1 MGGGRWKESET
12 RRQRQRE
19 RDGDEKALSTS
30 TKEQKKITLSTSSCP
45 SLSPN
50 TRQNSLY
57 LRLHPAYVSGE
68 IEVDGAKRELTVQE
82 AYTPDSQCF
91 GCGPAAPDG
100 LGLRSFRD
108 AGGLVARS
116 TIDHKYQAFPGIVN
130 GGIVSALFD
139 CHGNWTAAVALMD
152 RSCLPRPPLTLTA
165 ELLVNFREP
174 TPPGVPL
181 IVRSTVARVRESA
194 SAGSG
199 KASVQVDLTL
209 HALSES
215 GSGSGGAEGSS
226 DSGISSSSSGGGGGG
241 KEKETLLATA
251 TGIFK
256 KLGALRA
263 L

>member
-1 MGGGRWKESET
+1 MNAKRF
-12 RRQRQRE
+12 
-19 RDGDEKALSTS
+19 LF
-30 TKEQKKITLSTSSCP
+30 STSSSKKNQTQRSKP
-45 SLSPN
+45 SSSPP
-50 TRQNSLY
+50 L
-57 LRLHPAYVSGE
+57 LLHRLHPAYVAGE
-68 IEVDGAKRELTVQE
+68 IEVDGAKRELAVQE

-108 AGGLVARS
+108 AGGLVART

-209 HALSES
+209 HALSEE
-215 GSGSGGAEGSS
+215 GGGKGGEAEGGVGAS
-226 DSGISSSSSGGGGGG
+226 DSGSSSGG
-241 KEKETLLATA
+241 KETLLATA

>member
-1 MGGGRWKESET
+1 
-12 RRQRQRE
+12 
-19 RDGDEKALSTS
+19 
-30 TKEQKKITLSTSSCP
+30 
-45 SLSPN
+45 
-50 TRQNSLY
+50 
-57 LRLHPAYVSGE
+57 
-68 IEVDGAKRELTVQE
+68 
-82 AYTPDSQCF
+82 
-91 GCGPAAPDG
+91 
-100 LGLRSFRD
+100 
-108 AGGLVARS
+108 
-116 TIDHKYQAFPGIVN
+116 
-130 GGIVSALFD
+130 
-139 CHGNWTAAVALMD
+139 MD

-209 HALSES
+209 HAL
-215 GSGSGGAEGSS
+215 GGGGAGGAEGAS
-226 DSGISSSSSGGGGGG
+226 DSGSINNNNNN
-241 KEKETLLATA
+241 KETLLATA

>member
-1 MGGGRWKESET
+1 MTSPPSP
-12 RRQRQRE
+12 
-19 RDGDEKALSTS
+19 LSSSPRSHPPQTS
-30 TKEQKKITLSTSSCP
+30 
-45 SLSPN
+45 
-50 TRQNSLY
+50 R
-57 LRLHPAYVSGE
+57 RLHPAYVAGE
-68 IEVDGAKRELTVQE
+68 IEVEESKRELAVQE

-100 LGLRSFRD
+100 LG
-108 AGGLVARS
+108 
-116 TIDHKYQAFPGIVN
+116 
-130 GGIVSALFD
+130 
-139 CHGNWTAAVALMD
+139 HGNWTAAVALMD

-209 HALSES
+209 HAL
-215 GSGSGGAEGSS
+215 GGGAEGAGAGTGGAEGAS
-226 DSGISSSSSGGGGGG
+226 DSRIGSGGS
-241 KEKETLLATA
+241 KETLLATA

>member
-1 MGGGRWKESET
+1 M
-12 RRQRQRE
+12 Q
-19 RDGDEKALSTS
+19 ALFDLLNRKKLFDLIAIELH
-30 TKEQKKITLSTSSCP
+30 TKKKKKKTP
-45 SLSPN
+45 PPPPPH
-50 TRQNSLY
+50 
-57 LRLHPAYVSGE
+57 RLHPAYVAGE
-68 IEVDGAKRELTVQE
+68 IEVDGAKRELAVQE

-108 AGGLVARS
+108 QGGLVART

-130 GGIVSALFD
+130 GGVVSALFD

-181 IVRSTVARVRESA
+181 ILRSTVARVRESA

-209 HALSES
+209 HALSEE
-215 GSGSGGAEGSS
+215 GGGSGGAGGAEGGGTS
-226 DSGISSSSSGGGGGG
+226 DSGSSGGG
-241 KEKETLLATA
+241 KETLLATA

>member
-1 MGGGRWKESET
+1 MIAFNQKGAFSLSRPKEKKT
-12 RRQRQRE
+12 QKKKKKLPQPYP
-19 RDGDEKALSTS
+19 LSTPQLPRP
-30 TKEQKKITLSTSSCP
+30 TTTHF
-45 SLSPN
+45 
-50 TRQNSLY
+50 NS
-57 LRLHPAYVSGE
+57 RLHPAYVAGE
-68 IEVDGAKRELTVQE
+68 IEVDNAKRELAVQE

-91 GCGPAAPDG
+91 GCGPSAPDG

-108 AGGLVARS
+108 SGGLVART

-130 GGIVSALFD
+130 GGVVSALFD

-152 RSCLPRPPLTLTA
+152 RSCLPRPPLTLTD

-194 SAGSG
+194 AAGSG

-209 HALSES
+209 HALAES
-215 GSGSGGAEGSS
+215 GRGSGGAGGSEGGAS
-226 DSGISSSSSGGGGGG
+226 DSGSSSSSHGG
-241 KEKETLLATA
+241 KETLLATA

>member
-1 MGGGRWKESET
+1 MTSPPSP
-12 RRQRQRE
+12 
-19 RDGDEKALSTS
+19 LSSSPRSHPPQTS
-30 TKEQKKITLSTSSCP
+30 
-45 SLSPN
+45 
-50 TRQNSLY
+50 R
-57 LRLHPAYVSGE
+57 RLHPAYVAGE
-68 IEVDGAKRELTVQE
+68 IEVEESKRELAVQE

-108 AGGLVARS
+108 SGGLVARI

-130 GGIVSALFD
+130 GGVVSALFD

-181 IVRSTVARVRESA
+181 IIRSTVARVRESA

-209 HALSES
+209 HAL
-215 GSGSGGAEGSS
+215 GGGAEGAGAGTGGAEGAS
-226 DSGISSSSSGGGGGG
+226 DSRIGSGGS
-241 KEKETLLATA
+241 KETLLATA

>member
-1 MGGGRWKESET
+1 M
-12 RRQRQRE
+12 
-19 RDGDEKALSTS
+19 
-30 TKEQKKITLSTSSCP
+30 
-45 SLSPN
+45 
-50 TRQNSLY
+50 
-57 LRLHPAYVSGE
+57 
-68 IEVDGAKRELTVQE
+68 
-82 AYTPDSQCF
+82 
-91 GCGPAAPDG
+91 
-100 LGLRSFRD
+100 
-108 AGGLVARS
+108 ART

-130 GGIVSALFD
+130 GGVVSALFD

-209 HALSES
+209 HALSEEGGGGGG
-215 GSGSGGAEGSS
+215 GSGSGGGGGGEGAGAS
-226 DSGISSSSSGGGGGG
+226 DSGSSSGGGGGG
-241 KEKETLLATA
+241 GGKETLLATA

>member
-1 MGGGRWKESET
+1 MTAR
-12 RRQRQRE
+12 
-19 RDGDEKALSTS
+19 ALSTS
-30 TKEQKKITLSTSSCP
+30 SAQPKGKNINTLDLIIITASFLIP
-45 SLSPN
+45 S
-50 TRQNSLY
+50 QN
-57 LRLHPAYVSGE
+57 RLHPAYVAGE
-68 IEVDGAKRELTVQE
+68 IEVEESKRELAVQE

-108 AGGLVARS
+108 SGGLVART

-130 GGIVSALFD
+130 GGVVSALFD

-209 HALSES
+209 HALAE
-215 GSGSGGAEGSS
+215 GGGSGGHGGVEGAS
-226 DSGISSSSSGGGGGG
+226 DSGTGAGGAGGNR
-241 KEKETLLATA
+241 ETLLATA